1 LLCCHL
7 FHFIE
12 VQYAVQIYGSFIL

>member
-7 FHFIE
+7 FNFIE